1 MSSRSP
7 NTTRLAGRT
16 ALVTGSTGGLGAAFA
31 TALASTEL
39 PSSSPAATL
48 PSGRGIV
55 DRIESGGGSAAFV
68 AADLG
73 AGGAHV
79 RRLADEATASAGG
92 RIDIL
97 VNNAAMLIT
106 PTPTADVPEQLV
118 RDAFAVNVSAAF
130 LLTGVIAPT
139 MAEHGAGS
147 IINIGSINGLIGMG
161 GSALYSASKAAIH
174 SLTKS
179 WADEY
184 GPRGVRVNTAG
195 ARPEPRPNATRSS
208 PNTWFRCWRAFRP
221 GGPAPSPRLPRRSC
235 SRRATTRRTS
245 PGRDAV
251 GGRRLVGV

>member
-1 MSSRSP
+1 MSP

-31 TALASTEL
+31 TALAEHGASVIVTGRD
-39 PSSSPAATL
+39 AAR
-48 PSGRGIV
+48 GRGIV

-174 SLTKS
+174 SLTFDFCAS
-179 WADEY
+179 SRFIVSPAI
-184 GPRGVRVNTAG
+184 VRVGWGLENQNHGLHRFT
-195 ARPEPRPNATRSS
+195 PN
-208 PNTWFRCWRAFRP
+208 
-221 GGPAPSPRLPRRSC
+221 
-235 SRRATTRRTS
+235 RATVHAS
-245 PGRDAV
+245 KA
-251 GGRRLVGV
+251 RLLA